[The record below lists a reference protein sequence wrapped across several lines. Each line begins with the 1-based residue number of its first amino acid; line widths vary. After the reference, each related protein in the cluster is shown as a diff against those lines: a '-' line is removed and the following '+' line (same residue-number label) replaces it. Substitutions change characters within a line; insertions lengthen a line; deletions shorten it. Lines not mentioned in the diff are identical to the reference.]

1 MTATIGDNS
10 QLRTIAERIERVE
23 AEIKDFQTGRSE
35 IYAEAKSNGHDVK
48 ALRSAISRRK
58 ANATS
63 APNTR
68 PRLTFTWPPSNP
80 WCAHRDSDGRI
91 DICPR

>member
-1 MTATIGDNS
+1 MSTIGDNS

-23 AEIKDFQTGRSE
+23 AEIKDLQTGRSE

-58 ANATS
+58 ANANKRDQEIGWS
-63 APNTR
+63 G
-68 PRLTFTWPPSNP
+68 PSTALP
-80 WCAHRDSDGRI
+80 GA
-91 DICPR
+91 